1 MQTLVDSL
9 TKFISEH
16 TEFSQDVFVAILGV
30 VIGSILTAL
39 INTRATRTQ
48 AKFNMEHELLKEY
61 HKKVQQFCRDIE
73 EIEISL
79 AQVKWETAELS
90 GKIYAL
96 DTALVQF
103 TIRLQEE
110 RKFVR
115 KHLSAKSVQKFIDG
129 VTLFHS
135 GLFVPAMDT
144 NSGLPSFDLLKKIDT
159 EHVRI
164 LRCAEKEIQKVRIK
178 SKSVPLCKTICLLP
192 PRNSSTTSVCRS
204 PKWPKVSDSNIL
216 SISCV
221 SSSCAPA

>member
-16 TEFSQDVFVAILGV
+16 TDFSQDVFVAILGV

-90 GKIYAL
+90 GIISAL

-110 RKFVR
+110 HKFVR
-115 KHLSAKSVQKFIDG
+115 KHLSTQSVHKFIDG
-129 VTLFHS
+129 ETLFHS
-135 GLFVPAMDT
+135 SLFVPAIDT
-144 NSGLPSFDLLKKIDT
+144 KSGLPSFELLKKIDT

-164 LRCAEKEIQKVRIK
+164 LRCAEKEMQKV
-178 SKSVPLCKTICLLP
+178 
-192 PRNSSTTSVCRS
+192 SVCF
-204 PKWPKVSDSNIL
+204 SDSMEHIL
-216 SISCV
+216 SPGIFGWLKRKIRKPVMAISERIAIATDG
-221 SSSCAPA
+221 SKAQHK

>member
-16 TEFSQDVFVAILGV
+16 TDFSQDVFVAILGV

-90 GKIYAL
+90 GIISAL

-110 RKFVR
+110 HKFVR
-115 KHLSAKSVQKFIDG
+115 KQVYRWSNAFPQQSICTSHRYQIGIALVRAS
-129 VTLFHS
+129 
-135 GLFVPAMDT
+135 
-144 NSGLPSFDLLKKIDT
+144 KKD
-159 EHVRI
+159 
-164 LRCAEKEIQKVRIK
+164 
-178 SKSVPLCKTICLLP
+178 
-192 PRNSSTTSVCRS
+192 
-204 PKWPKVSDSNIL
+204 
-216 SISCV
+216 
-221 SSSCAPA
+221 